1 MKMLRVLL
9 FTALAGLLAACS
21 SPEANR
27 LRGQVGADVGN
38 RGGTVSFHAGAD
50 PYHGVPCASSLHPC
64 AGPVPVF
71 GP

>member
-1 MKMLRVLL
+1 MLRVVL

-21 SPEANR
+21 SPEADR
-27 LRGQVGADVGN
+27 LRGQMGADVGN
-38 RGGTVSFHAGAD
+38 RDGTVSFHAGAA
-50 PYHGVPCASSLHPC
+50 PYHGVPCASSLRPC